1 MMRRALAALSLVL
14 AALAPCNAQSTF
26 RTSTADTVTA
36 LTRDMQSLDERLF
49 GMTRIPL
56 ERWGSTFM
64 AHAIYIPA
72 MGVDQ
77 HESTHRFDVL
87 PSGGR
92 IALQMKGNDSLS
104 IAQIRA
110 HLKLIE
116 HAFQAGDFST
126 PEFVH
131 MRSMPGTEVMSRN
144 KARINYSYGDLPR
157 GGEVRITTKDP
168 ESLAAIREFMAA
180 QRMDHH
186 AQGMGGAMKLG
197 ASRDLRMSRH

>member
-1 MMRRALAALSLVL
+1 MSSFHGKAALLGLV
-14 AALAPCNAQSTF
+14 ALSPLCAKQLIAQDS
-26 RTSTADTVTA
+26 AYTA
-36 LTRDMQSLDERLF
+36 LQQRGKM
-49 GMTRIPL
+49 
-56 ERWGSTFM
+56 
-64 AHAIYIPA
+64 A

-77 HESTHRFDVL
+77 YESRHQFDIL

-92 IALQMKGNDSLS
+92 IALEMKGDDSLS

-131 MRSMPGTEVMSRN
+131 MRSMPGTDVMTRN
-144 KARINYSYGDLPR
+144 KARIVYAYADLPR

-168 ESLAAIREFMAA
+168 ESLAAIHEFMSA
-180 QRMDHH
+180 QRGDHKAH
-186 AQGMGGAMKLG
+186 GMGDMK
-197 ASRDLRMSRH
+197 